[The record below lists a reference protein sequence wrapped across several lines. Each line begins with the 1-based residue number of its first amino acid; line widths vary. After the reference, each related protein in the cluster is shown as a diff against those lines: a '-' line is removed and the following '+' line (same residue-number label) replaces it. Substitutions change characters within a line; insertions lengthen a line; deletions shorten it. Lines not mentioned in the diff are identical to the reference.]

1 MLEALYA
8 GSVADSREREK
19 IVSQSSLELQITNL
33 PAAIKLSESFPR
45 REAIHVIAEIKRA
58 SPSRGHLADIPNA
71 AILAQTYEAAGAS
84 CISVLTEERKFL
96 GNLGDLEQV
105 CQAVQVPVLRK
116 DFIATEYQLLEARV
130 SGADIALLIAAG
142 LTQDHLSRLYK
153 FALEIGLTPFIETH
167 NSGEVEKALE
177 LGAQMIGV
185 NARDLSSF
193 DTDRDLFAELVSMLP
208 DDVVKVAESAVRST
222 EDVAN
227 YKDAGANAVL
237 VGEALVT
244 GDAGVLISEFISE
257 T

>member
-8 GSVADSREREK
+8 GSMADSRERERL
-19 IVSQSSLELQITNL
+19 VSQNSLELQIPNL
-33 PAAIKLSESFPR
+33 PEAIKLADAFPKR
-45 REAIHVIAEIKRA
+45 DAIHVIGEIKRA

-96 GNLGDLEQV
+96 GNLRDLEQV
-105 CQAVQVPVLRK
+105 CQAVEVPVLRK
-116 DFIATEYQLLEARV
+116 DFIATEYQLLEARAF
-130 SGADIALLIAAG
+130 GADIALLIAAG
-142 LTQDHLSRLYK
+142 LAQDHLSRLYR

-167 NSGEVEKALE
+167 NSREVERALE

-193 DTDRDLFAELVSMLP
+193 ETDRDLFAELVSMLP
-208 DDVVKVAESAVRST
+208 DDVVKVAESAVRSA